1 MADEQKTKGQS
12 SWNEYSKLVL
22 KELETLATGIDGLTN
37 EVKTI
42 KEGMARIES
51 RETKIEEHQAW
62 KGKVDEVFSP
72 TQMKALVDKV
82 TEHEI
87 FKTRAVTVFAVVQFL
102 MASAILVQ
110 KFL

>member
-1 MADEQKTKGQS
+1 MADEPRIKEQNG
-12 SWNEYSKLVL
+12 WNEYSKLVL
-22 KELETLATGIDGLTN
+22 KELETLAAGIDGLTS
-37 EVKTI
+37 EVQTI
-42 KEGMARIES
+42 KAGMTRLES
-51 RETKIEEHQAW
+51 RETKITEHQAW

-87 FKTRAVTVFAVVQFL
+87 FRTRAVTVFAVVQFL
-102 MASAILVQ
+102 MAAAILVQ